1 MIQTYINGEL
11 YEGLAGWHITE
22 QLGNKTLSEV
32 KIAIGAGQAAPVAGD
47 II

>member
-1 MIQTYINGEL
+1 MIQTYINGEP

-32 KIAIGAGQAAPVAGD
+32 TIEVGL
-47 II
+47 